1 MEVIVDE
8 LQKNGIRIDMT
19 LLNIHVNRILEMYK
33 AIYDEATS
41 RLKAVDQLVDVF
53 HENCF
58 NTVARVMAYLTL
70 IRCMNLPKEED
81 VRKAVRLVVPSKEYR
96 KSGWNNEF
104 KESANCTRDFYTYA
118 LFQYWVYTH
127 GHYIIDG
134 KFKNSSL
141 SRWKSYRTSCRKM
154 VLMSI

>member
-19 LLNIHVNRILEMYK
+19 LLNIHVNRILGMYK

-41 RLKAVDQLVDVF
+41 RLKVDQLVDVF

-58 NTVARVMAYLTL
+58 HTVARVMAYLTL

-81 VRKAVRLVVPSKEYR
+81 VRKLVRVVVPSLKNIVRVDGITSLKNPPIAHEIFIRTLCSSIGYMPMDI
-96 KSGWNNEF
+96 E
-104 KESANCTRDFYTYA
+104 C
-118 LFQYWVYTH
+118 
-127 GHYIIDG
+127 YI
-134 KFKNSSL
+134 KPENF
-141 SRWKSYRTSCRKM
+141 
-154 VLMSI
+154 

>member
-1 MEVIVDE
+1 MDE

-19 LLNIHVNRILEMYK
+19 LLNIHVNRILCMYK

-58 NTVARVMAYLTL
+58 HTVARVMAYLTL

-81 VRKAVRLVVPSKEYR
+81 VRKLVRVVVPSLKNIIRVDGITSLKNAPIAHEIFIR
-96 KSGWNNEF
+96 TLCSGIG
-104 KESANCTRDFYTYA
+104 YTPMD
-118 LFQYWVYTH
+118 T
-127 GHYIIDG
+127 
-134 KFKNSSL
+134 
-141 SRWKSYRTSCRKM
+141 T
-154 VLMSI
+154 

>member
-19 LLNIHVNRILEMYK
+19 LLNTHVNRILGMYK
-33 AIYDEATS
+33 AMYDEATS
-41 RLKAVDQLVDVF
+41 RLKADQLIDVF

-81 VRKAVRLVVPSKEYR
+81 VRKLVRVVVPSLKNIIRVDGITSLVKNPPIAHEI
-96 KSGWNNEF
+96 F
-104 KESANCTRDFYTYA
+104 ICTLCSSIGYTPMDI
-118 LFQYWVYTH
+118 QY
-127 GHYIIDG
+127 YI
-134 KFKNSSL
+134 KPENF
-141 SRWKSYRTSCRKM
+141 
-154 VLMSI
+154 

>member
-8 LQKNGIRIDMT
+8 LQKNGIRIDM
-19 LLNIHVNRILEMYK
+19 LNIHVNRILGMYK
-33 AIYDEATS
+33 TMYDEATS

-81 VRKAVRLVVPSKEYR
+81 VRKLVRVVVPSLKNIIRVDGITSLKNPPIAHEIFIR
-96 KSGWNNEF
+96 TLCSSIG
-104 KESANCTRDFYTYA
+104 YTPMD
-118 LFQYWVYTH
+118 T
-127 GHYIIDG
+127 
-134 KFKNSSL
+134 
-141 SRWKSYRTSCRKM
+141 T
-154 VLMSI
+154 

>member
-19 LLNIHVNRILEMYK
+19 LLNIHVNRILGMYK

-41 RLKAVDQLVDVF
+41 RLKADQLVDVF

-70 IRCMNLPKEED
+70 IRCMNLPEEED
-81 VRKAVRLVVPSKEYR
+81 VRKLVRVVVPSLSNIVR
-96 KSGWNNEF
+96 
-104 KESANCTRDFYTYA
+104 
-118 LFQYWVYTH
+118 V
-127 GHYIIDG
+127 DG
-134 KFKNSSL
+134 ITSLKNAPIPDQIFIYVLCSSIG
-141 SRWKSYRTSCRKM
+141 YMPMDTT
-154 VLMSI
+154 